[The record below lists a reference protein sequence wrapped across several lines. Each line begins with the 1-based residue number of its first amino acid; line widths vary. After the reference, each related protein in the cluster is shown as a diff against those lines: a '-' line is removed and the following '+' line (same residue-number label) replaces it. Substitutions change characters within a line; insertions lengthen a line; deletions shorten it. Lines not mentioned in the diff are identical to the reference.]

1 MYKIPPPFVLWPSM
15 SLPAPCPANSLQH
28 THSGYTPHLLGALG
42 SWSFRSQP
50 CSDEKQHQ
58 EHREGDS
65 FSPLAQTEKHR
76 RKKPLLLKILFL
88 FPSYSYCL
96 SSFSLSLLFLKEAQ
110 TYSAII
116 WTPSPSKF
124 TPGFTYDIHISPW
137 RRLGSIPVF
146 YQLWFRLPAKAS
158 RACWETEL
166 GPFTGEDKQVISAPV
181 LNDLT
186 I

>member
-42 SWSFRSQP
+42 SR
-50 CSDEKQHQ
+50 
-58 EHREGDS
+58 